1 MPARTD
7 PIVGRRPELLQL
19 DVALD
24 GLRGG
29 DPACIV
35 VEGEPGIGKTR
46 LLAELC
52 RRAEDR
58 GHVVLAGSASE
69 FERELPY
76 AVWVEAMDAYVA
88 SQELDASS
96 ELLDGAGSVLPA
108 LRRQGAAGDAGLG
121 DERHRAH
128 RAMRHLLG
136 LLAEDEPVVLVLD
149 DLHWSDAGSVDLIG
163 ALVRRGMAPGVLL
176 ALGHRT
182 GRAPAALASA
192 LTAREVTFVALDPL
206 GEDECRSLTGDGLP
220 ATRHTEIFRQSG
232 GNPFYALQLAAA
244 AVGGAQTPA
253 ADTRM
258 AAQTGVPRAVAA
270 ALVDELGSVGATA
283 RTLLDAGAVAGDP
296 FEPDLAFA
304 IAGLTDDDGSA
315 ALDELL
321 GARLLHPTAVPGR
334 FAFRHP
340 LVRRAVYESS
350 GGGWRRLAHGRA
362 AAALAARGAAP
373 AQRAHHVEECAA
385 AGDAEAIAVLLDAA
399 AATAPRAPATA
410 AHWLEAALRLLPET
424 DRAAQ
429 LGTRIALA
437 RALRS
442 TGDLEGCCER
452 LLEAIDLLAP
462 DELRTRIA
470 LTAACAAS
478 EHFLGR
484 HEEATRRLEAAFAGL
499 PDPESEE
506 AVVALLAL
514 TAGAFFALEP
524 EQGRAASRQAL
535 AVARALDRPI
545 LVFATAGAVAHAC
558 ANAGAIEE
566 AAEAVDVA
574 ADLMDGMPDDDLAA
588 YLDAVNRLA
597 WAEHLVERDADAV
610 RHAERGIA
618 IARRSGQDQFVPLI
632 TGAMALSLLRLG
644 DATRAAQLQ
653 EEALETAEVAANGY
667 VISWVLMIAAQIRAE
682 QGDLPGALRLAE
694 RAVEL
699 VGHHEGG
706 RIATMARVRL
716 ALLRREAGEPAARL
730 EDLVRDAGGWD
741 LSRIPARW
749 SVPAADAMVGVE
761 LEAGEA
767 VAAQASAD
775 RARRGADRVGLRIAG
790 AVADRAQAAV
800 TLAAGDAAGAAATA
814 LRAADAARAGG
825 STVEAARCDAL
836 AGRALAASGDRA
848 PAVAALRRAEAVF
861 DAGGMDRDRGQARL
875 ELRRLG
881 ARTEPRG
888 PTATGV
894 GGLDALSR
902 REREIAELV
911 TARKTNREIA
921 GELFLSEKT
930 VETHLRN
937 VFAKLGVSS
946 RVHVA
951 RMVEGETRG
960 GP

>member
-52 RRAEDR
+52 RRAEER

-96 ELLDGAGSVLPA
+96 EPLAGAASVLPA
-108 LRRQGAAGDAGLG
+108 LRTSGDAGVG

-128 RAMRHLLG
+128 RSMRHLLG

-149 DLHWSDAGSVDLIG
+149 DLHWSDAASADLIG

-182 GRAPAALASA
+182 GRAPPALMSA
-192 LTAREVTFVALDPL
+192 LTARQVTFVALQPL
-206 GEDECRSLTGDGLP
+206 GEEECRSLAGEGLP
-220 ATRHTEIFRQSG
+220 DARQTEVFRQSG

-244 AVGGAQTPA
+244 SAGGMQSPV
-253 ADTRM
+253 DGDRM

-270 ALVDELGSVGATA
+270 ALVDELGSVGAAA
-283 RTLLDAGAVAGDP
+283 RTLLDAASVAGDP

-304 IAGLTDDDGSA
+304 IAELTDDDGA
-315 ALDELL
+315 TALDELL
-321 GARLLHPTAVPGR
+321 DARLLHPTAVPGR

-350 GGGWRRLAHGRA
+350 GGGWRRLAHARA
-362 AAALAARGAAP
+362 AAALAARGAAA
-373 AQRAHHVEECAA
+373 AQRAHHVVECAA
-385 AGDAEAIAVLLDAA
+385 NGDAEAISVLLDAA

-424 DRAAQ
+424 DREAQ
-429 LGTRIALA
+429 LRIRIALA
-437 RALRS
+437 QALRS
-442 TGDLEGCCER
+442 TGDLEGCCRR
-452 LLEAIDLLAP
+452 LLEAIDLLPAS
-462 DELRTRIA
+462 EQRTRIA
-470 LTAACAAS
+470 LIAACAAS

-499 PDPESEE
+499 QDPESEE
-506 AVVALLAL
+506 AVVVLMAL
-514 TAGAFFALEP
+514 TAGAFFALEA
-524 EQGRAASRQAL
+524 EQGRASSRQAL
-535 AVARALDRPI
+535 AVARALDQPI
-545 LVFATAGAVAHAC
+545 LVFATSAAVAHAC
-558 ANAGAIEE
+558 ANVGAVEE
-566 AAEAVDVA
+566 AASALGVA
-574 ADLMDGMPDDDLAA
+574 ADLMDRLPDDELATC
-588 YLDAVNRLA
+588 LDAVNRVA
-597 WAEHLVERDADAV
+597 WGEHLVERDADAV
-610 RHAERGIA
+610 RHAERGIS
-618 IARRSGQDQFVPLI
+618 IARRTGQDQFAPLI
-632 TGAMALSLLRLG
+632 AGAEALSLLRLG
-644 DATRAAQLQ
+644 DVTRAAELQ

-667 VISWVLMIAAQIRAE
+667 VVSWVLTIAAQIRAE
-682 QGDLPGALRLAE
+682 QGDLPGALGLAE
-694 RAVEL
+694 RAVDM
-699 VGHHEGG
+699 VQHHESG
-706 RIATMARVRL
+706 RVATMARVRL

-730 EDLVRDAGGWD
+730 AGLVEEAGGWD
-741 LSRIPARW
+741 LTRIPARW
-749 SVPAADAMVGVE
+749 SVPAAEAMARLE
-761 LEAGEA
+761 LEAGA
-767 VAAQASAD
+767 PAAARASAD
-775 RARRGADRVGLRIAG
+775 RARREADRVGLPIAG
-790 AVADRAQAAV
+790 AVADRAEAAV
-800 TLAAGDAAGAAATA
+800 TLATGNAAAAAATA

-848 PAVAALRRAEAVF
+848 DAIAALRRAEAVF
-861 DAGGMDRDRGQARL
+861 DAGGIDRDRGQARL

-894 GGLDALSR
+894 AGIDALSR
-902 REREIAELV
+902 REREVAELV

-930 VETHLRN
+930 IETHLRN

-951 RMVEGETRG
+951 RMVEETRDRS
-960 GP
+960 

>member
-52 RRAEDR
+52 RRGEDR

-88 SQELDASS
+88 SRELDASS
-96 ELLDGAGSVLPA
+96 ELLDGAGAVLPS
-108 LRRQGAAGDAGLG
+108 LRGHGVAVG

-128 RAMRHLLG
+128 RSMRHLLG
-136 LLAEDEPVVLVLD
+136 ILAEEEPVVLVLD

-163 ALVRRGMAPGVLL
+163 ALVRRGLAPGVLL

-182 GRAPAALASA
+182 GRAPSALASA
-192 LTAREVTFVALDPL
+192 LTAREVTFVALQPL
-206 GEDECRSLTGDGLP
+206 GEEECRSLTGAGLP
-220 ATRHTEIFRQSG
+220 ATRRTEIFRQSG
-232 GNPFYALQLAAA
+232 GNPFYALQLAAG
-244 AVGGAQTPA
+244 AVGGAQTA

-270 ALVDELGSVGATA
+270 ALVDELGTVGAAA
-283 RTLLDAGAVAGDP
+283 RVLLDAGAVAGDP
-296 FEPDLAFA
+296 FEPSLAFA
-304 IAGLTDDDGSA
+304 IAGLTDDDGSV

-321 GARLLHPTAVPGR
+321 AARLVHPTAVPGR

-350 GGGWRRLAHGRA
+350 GGGWRRTAHARA
-362 AAALAARGAAP
+362 AATLAERGAAP
-373 AQRAHHVEECAA
+373 AQRAHHVEEYAA
-385 AGDAEAIAVLLDAA
+385 DGDAEAIAVLLDAA

-424 DRAAQ
+424 DREGQ
-429 LGTRIALA
+429 LHTRIALA

-442 TGDLEGCCER
+442 TGDLEGCCAR
-452 LLEAIDLLAP
+452 LLEAIDLLP
-462 DELRTRIA
+462 PSELRTRIA

-535 AVARALDRPI
+535 TVARALDRPI

-558 ANAGAIEE
+558 ANAGATGE

-574 ADLMDGMPDDDLAA
+574 VGLMDGLPDDELAA

-618 IARRSGQDQFVPLI
+618 IARRSGQDQFVPVI

-644 DATRAAQLQ
+644 DATRAAELQ

-667 VISWVLMIAAQIRAE
+667 VVSWVLMIAAQIRVE
-682 QGDLPGALRLAE
+682 QGDLPGALGLAE

-716 ALLRREAGEPAARL
+716 ALVRREAGENAAGL
-730 EDLVRDAGGWD
+730 EHLVRDAGGWD

-749 SVPAADAMVGVE
+749 SVPAAEAMARLE
-761 LEAGEA
+761 LEAGDP
-767 VAAQASAD
+767 VAAQASAR

-790 AVADRAQAAV
+790 AVADRALAAV
-800 TLAAGDAAGAAATA
+800 MLAAGDAAEAAAMA

-848 PAVAALRRAEAVF
+848 PAVAALRRAESVF
-861 DAGGMDRDRGQARL
+861 DAGGMGRDRGRARL

-894 GGLDALSR
+894 AGIDALSR
-902 REREIAELV
+902 RELEIAELV

-951 RMVEGETRG
+951 RMVEETRG
-960 GP
+960 GS

>member
-1 MPARTD
+1 M
-7 PIVGRRPELLQL
+7 RR
-19 DVALD
+19 
-24 GLRGG
+24 RS
-29 DPACIV
+29 CS
-35 VEGEPGIGKTR
+35 T
-46 LLAELC
+46 
-52 RRAEDR
+52 
-58 GHVVLAGSASE
+58 
-69 FERELPY
+69 
-76 AVWVEAMDAYVA
+76 
-88 SQELDASS
+88 
-96 ELLDGAGSVLPA
+96 GAGSVLPA
-108 LRRQGAAGDAGLG
+108 LRRRGASGDAGLG

-128 RAMRHLLG
+128 RSMRHLLG

-182 GRAPAALASA
+182 GRAPAALVSA

-244 AVGGAQTPA
+244 AAGGAQTPA

-304 IAGLTDDDGSA
+304 IAELTDDDGSA

-321 GARLLHPTAVPGR
+321 GARLLHPTAVPRSLRVPPSARAPRG
-334 FAFRHP
+334 
-340 LVRRAVYESS
+340 VRIQ
-350 GGGWRRLAHGRA
+350 RRG
-362 AAALAARGAAP
+362 LAASRPRSRRRGAGGTRRGT

-429 LGTRIALA
+429 LRIRIALA

-442 TGDLEGCCER
+442 TGDLEGMLR
-452 LLEAIDLLAP
+452 AAP
-462 DELRTRIA
+462 GGDRPARAVRARTRIA

-566 AAEAVDVA
+566 AASALDVA
-574 ADLMDGMPDDDLAA
+574 ADLMDGLPDDELAA

-618 IARRSGQDQFVPLI
+618 IARRTGQDQFVPAHR
-632 TGAMALSLLRLG
+632 GSRG
-644 DATRAAQLQ
+644 
-653 EEALETAEVAANGY
+653 
-667 VISWVLMIAAQIRAE
+667 
-682 QGDLPGALRLAE
+682 P
-694 RAVEL
+694 
-699 VGHHEGG
+699 
-706 RIATMARVRL
+706 
-716 ALLRREAGEPAARL
+716 EPAAAGR
-730 EDLVRDAGGWD
+730 RDARG
-741 LSRIPARW
+741 
-749 SVPAADAMVGVE
+749 PAAGGGARDGRGRRQRLRHLVGPDDRGPDPCR
-761 LEAGEA
+761 AGRSPGCA
-767 VAAQASAD
+767 GSRRAGRRAGRAPRGRPDRDDGPCAARAAAPRGG
-775 RARRGADRVGLRIAG
+775 RARRA
-790 AVADRAQAAV
+790 
-800 TLAAGDAAGAAATA
+800 
-814 LRAADAARAGG
+814 
-825 STVEAARCDAL
+825 
-836 AGRALAASGDRA
+836 
-848 PAVAALRRAEAVF
+848 
-861 DAGGMDRDRGQARL
+861 
-875 ELRRLG
+875 
-881 ARTEPRG
+881 PRG
-888 PTATGV
+888 P
-894 GGLDALSR
+894 
-902 REREIAELV
+902 
-911 TARKTNREIA
+911 
-921 GELFLSEKT
+921 
-930 VETHLRN
+930 
-937 VFAKLGVSS
+937 
-946 RVHVA
+946 
-951 RMVEGETRG
+951 RG
-960 GP
+960 GRGRMGPVADPRALERPGRRRDGGRRARGR